1 MYSQCRV
8 LAVDQSSLKFLYIDQ
23 GDPHR
28 PFVDMR
34 MALQAYSITLLG
46 VSPGSSCN
54 VLLPTT
60 ILVHQH
66 LVKCL
71 FETCKL
77 TTYRSH
83 LKLLLT
89 HWPAFPSWSRY
100 ALVAAFR
107 CQSSFVMIRMC
118 WRPYLSLWGWLVCEV
133 LTSTKLVL
141 RKAWVLTGTL
151 SQTILWFPCDR
162 SLVRWRNV
170 VYFLCYARFTII

>member
-1 MYSQCRV
+1 MVDSIASTRTWYLLIRHCTRGKFGVVMKCTARFHGMSTNDCLEKVPEHIRSLLGVLLCFQQYHFGFTADIKSMYSQCRV

-89 HWPAFPSWSRY
+89 H
-100 ALVAAFR
+100 
-107 CQSSFVMIRMC
+107 
-118 WRPYLSLWGWLVCEV
+118 
-133 LTSTKLVL
+133 
-141 RKAWVLTGTL
+141 
-151 SQTILWFPCDR
+151 
-162 SLVRWRNV
+162 
-170 VYFLCYARFTII
+170 